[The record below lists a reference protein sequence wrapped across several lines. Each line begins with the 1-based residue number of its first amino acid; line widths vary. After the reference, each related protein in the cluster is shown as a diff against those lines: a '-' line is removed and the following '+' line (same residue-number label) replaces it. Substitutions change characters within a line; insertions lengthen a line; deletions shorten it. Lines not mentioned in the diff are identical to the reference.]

1 VGLVVLSL
9 GLLTVSFR
17 STALN
22 PVEGFG
28 ASVLRPF
35 EIAAN
40 RVARPFRDAASWTHG
55 LFNAKAENRKLLVE
69 IALLRRE
76 NAALTGAAQENVLLH
91 KELHYAQSPS
101 YPKGYDEVAA
111 RVLTSPSTLDQSVTI
126 SAGSDQGIALEDVVV
141 TNQGLVGTVTKVL
154 GSEARVTLITDP
166 TSAVGAVD
174 AKSLAAVGLARGT
187 GSSSLVFDRVG
198 KDKTVD
204 FGDEVITAGSLA
216 GNLPSL
222 FPRNLA
228 IGFVSSVG
236 QTDTDLFKDVQ
247 IQPFVDLSSLE
258 SVLVLIPKPQGG
270 PGRVKAGT

>member
-198 KDKTVD
+198 KDKTVN

-216 GNLPSL
+216 GKLPSL

-270 PGRVKAGT
+270 RGT